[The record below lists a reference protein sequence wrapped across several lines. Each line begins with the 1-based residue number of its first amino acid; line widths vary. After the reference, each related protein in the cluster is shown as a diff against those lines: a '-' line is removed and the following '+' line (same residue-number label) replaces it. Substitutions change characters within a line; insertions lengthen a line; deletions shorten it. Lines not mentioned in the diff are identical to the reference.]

1 MADTPNNRPPGDGRE
16 TLTLLGAFEKHRSAL
31 KHFIARYLNNHH
43 DIEDVA
49 QESFLRAYR
58 AGMEVE
64 VRDPKSYL
72 FRIAKNVAI
81 SQLRLKSRQITDYIE
96 DKSSSDFLSEEHT
109 LEDDVIARQ
118 RLGIHCEAVA
128 SLPPQCRR
136 VYIMRKVHGMSH
148 KEIARRL
155 NIAQKTV
162 EKHLTKGVKGCDLY
176 IRQRMEQPARQ
187 PVDEPASQLHPGG
200 KG

>member
-1 MADTPNNRPPGDGRE
+1 MSDAHNQTSPNSDRE
-16 TLTLLGAFEKHRSAL
+16 PQTLLGAFEKHRNAL

-58 AGMEVE
+58 AGMDTT

-72 FRIAKNVAI
+72 FRIAKNVAV
-81 SQLRLKSRQITDYIE
+81 SQLRLKSRQITDYID
-96 DKSSSDFLSEEHT
+96 DKTHNEFLTENFT
-109 LEDDVIARQ
+109 LEDDAIARQ
-118 RLGIHCEAVA
+118 QLGIHCEAVA

-136 VYIMRKVHGMSH
+136 VYIMRKVHGMTH
-148 KEIARRL
+148 REIADRL
-155 NIAQKTV
+155 GIALKTV
-162 EKHLTKGVKGCDLY
+162 EKHLYKGVEGCDLY
-176 IRQRMEQPARQ
+176 IRQRME
-187 PVDEPASQLHPGG
+187 EPAEPTAAETVSQLHPGG